1 MENAFDKSAA
11 QRRVAK
17 CWELGAKFGAE
28 RSAYYIYLNEIV
40 SDRYTLVNGLQLLRD
55 ELQFAGTLIDSDI
68 VACGADL
75 TIPSVVSTV
84 AHTNCGDRIHQGEAT
99 TSYVNTVAAR
109 FGTMSEIGE
118 LKLEAFSP
126 TGGGTDDGATL
137 AHVTVAHLLDEEL
150 RKKIY
155 DGNAQSYILVNIDLK
170 THVGRED
177 DEGKT
182 TFGRTQESPWRV
194 PRAACGAV
202 VGTLASFNP
211 ENYVHRRIR
220 NDLGEGNFE
229 FLSKNRIVADDGT
242 DCTAAVAS
250 AIVAIQGMKNTAE
263 ALAVEL
269 DERGVGHLTAS
280 TTVNRVSMDDTVIYL
295 ARATVFD
302 GELRMQGLGT
312 DARQYGA
319 KMAQHGKD
327 RRLILTYRGNEHGS
341 YPVETSPYPVR
352 QSGAPAPQTHAIDL

>member
-1 MENAFDKSAA
+1 
-11 QRRVAK
+11 
-17 CWELGAKFGAE
+17 
-28 RSAYYIYLNEIV
+28 
-40 SDRYTLVNGLQLLRD
+40 
-55 ELQFAGTLIDSDI
+55 
-68 VACGADL
+68 
-75 TIPSVVSTV
+75 
-84 AHTNCGDRIHQGEAT
+84 
-99 TSYVNTVAAR
+99 
-109 FGTMSEIGE
+109 
-118 LKLEAFSP
+118 
-126 TGGGTDDGATL
+126 
-137 AHVTVAHLLDEEL
+137 
-150 RKKIY
+150 
-155 DGNAQSYILVNIDLK
+155 
-170 THVGRED
+170 
-177 DEGKT
+177 
-182 TFGRTQESPWRV
+182 
-194 PRAACGAV
+194 V